1 MEYAFLLDMSR
12 CIGCEACVVACKTG
26 NELPIGTQYI
36 DLIEHTSGTF
46 PDLTGGIQN
55 HRCYHC
61 ADAACVAVCP
71 TGALFKDD
79 GLTRL
84 NSSACSGC
92 GYCVQSC
99 PYGIPQMENGR
110 ATKCDGCAST
120 VAGGELPWCV
130 QTCPAQALK
139 YDTRENILAE
149 ANDRVT
155 AIKGRYPNAQVYGE
169 TQAGGLGLILV
180 LPDDPEATDI
190 PADPPPVPVVTDV
203 WKNVV
208 QPVSMGATA
217 LAAIGAGVLGIIARR
232 NHMAEL
238 KELEATEMASAH
250 AGDSEAEEV
259 QP

>member
-36 DLIEHTSGTF
+36 ELIEHTSGTF
-46 PDLTGGIQN
+46 PDLQGGFQN
-55 HRCYHC
+55 QRCYHC
-61 ADAACVAVCP
+61 NDAACVSVCP
-71 TGALFKDD
+71 TGALFKED
-79 GLTRL
+79 GLTRM
-84 NSSACSGC
+84 NASACSGC
-92 GYCVQSC
+92 GYCVQAC
-99 PYGIPQMENGR
+99 PYDVPKMENGR
-110 ATKCDGCAST
+110 ATKCDGCAAT

-139 YDTRENILAE
+139 YDKRELILAE
-149 ANDRVT
+149 AHDRVA
-155 AIKGRYPNAQVYGE
+155 AIKGRYPKAQVYGE

-180 LPDDPEATDI
+180 LPDDPETLDI
-190 PADPPPVPVVTDV
+190 PSDPPPVPVVTDV

-238 KELEATEMASAH
+238 RAIEEQELTIVT
-250 AGDSEAEEV
+250 AGESDAQEV

>member
-36 DLIEHTSGTF
+36 DLIEHTSGTY
-46 PDLTGGIQN
+46 PDLEGGFQN

-61 ADAACVAVCP
+61 IDAACVSVCP
-71 TGALFKDD
+71 TGALFKED

-99 PYGIPQMENGR
+99 PYDVPKMENGR

-139 YDTRENILAE
+139 YDQRDLILAE
-149 ANDRVT
+149 ANDRVA
-155 AIKGRYPNAQVYGE
+155 AIKGRFPNAQVYGE

-180 LPDDPEATDI
+180 LPDDPEKLDI
-190 PADPPPVPVVTDV
+190 PSDPPPVPVVTDV

-232 NHMAEL
+232 NHMAEFKAL
-238 KELEATEMASAH
+238 EEGELARAATGET
-250 AGDSEAEEV
+250 DTQEV

>member
-26 NELPIGTQYI
+26 NELALGTRFI
-36 DLIEHTSGTF
+36 DLIEYTSGTF
-46 PDLTGGIQN
+46 PDLLGGFRNQ
-55 HRCYHC
+55 RCYHC

-71 TGALFKDD
+71 TGALFRQD

-84 NSSACSGC
+84 DVSACSGC

-99 PYGIPQMENGR
+99 PYDVPKMADGR
-110 ATKCDGCAST
+110 ATKCDGCASS
-120 VAGGELPWCV
+120 VQGGGTPWCV
-130 QTCPAQALK
+130 TTCPARALR
-139 YDTRENILAE
+139 YDERDKVLAE
-149 ANDRVT
+149 AYERVA
-155 AIKGRYPNAQVYGE
+155 AIKGRYPKAQVYGE

-180 LPDDPEATDI
+180 IPDDPETLGI
-190 PADPPPVPVVTDV
+190 PADPPSVPAVTDV
-203 WKNVV
+203 WKSFV

-238 KELEATEMASAH
+238 REIEETEMVGVA
-250 AGDSEAEEV
+250 AGEPDGEEV

>member
-1 MEYAFLLDMSR
+1 
-12 CIGCEACVVACKTG
+12 
-26 NELPIGTQYI
+26 
-36 DLIEHTSGTF
+36 
-46 PDLTGGIQN
+46 
-55 HRCYHC
+55 
-61 ADAACVAVCP
+61 VAVCP
-71 TGALFKDD
+71 TGALFKED

-84 NSSACSGC
+84 NASACSGC

-110 ATKCDGCAST
+110 ASKCDGCAAT

-139 YDTRENILAE
+139 YDQRDLILAE
-149 ANDRVT
+149 AHERVA
-155 AIKGRYPNAQVYGE
+155 AINGRFPNAQVYGE

-180 LPDDPEATDI
+180 LPDDPEKLDI
-190 PADPPPVPVVTDV
+190 PSDLPPVPVVTDV

-238 KELEATEMASAH
+238 RAIEEQELAGVATGESDEEEAQS
-250 AGDSEAEEV
+250 
-259 QP
+259 